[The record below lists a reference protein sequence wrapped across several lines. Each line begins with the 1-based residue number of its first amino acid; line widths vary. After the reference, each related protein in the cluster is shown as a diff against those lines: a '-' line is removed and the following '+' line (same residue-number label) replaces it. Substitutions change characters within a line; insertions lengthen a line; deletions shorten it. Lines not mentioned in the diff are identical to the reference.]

1 MKRILFVDDE
11 PMVLDGLRRM
21 LRGMRNEWEMEFAA
35 SGHDALEMLDS
46 KRFDVIVT
54 DMRMPGMDGCQLL
67 NHVKELHPQVVR
79 IVLSGHSDKDM
90 ILESIGPVH
99 QFLSKPCDAETI
111 KTTVSRV
118 CSMRDLIEDEALIKV
133 ISGVESLPSLP
144 ELYSEVID
152 EVNSGEGSLNRVGE
166 IISKDSGMSAKIL
179 QLVNSA
185 FFGLPRQI
193 TSPVKAVQLLG
204 LDTVKALILSVKV
217 FSMFSPSDLAL
228 YSADH
233 LWHHSLGTGVF
244 ARAIAEREK
253 WGQEPADEAFMAG
266 LLHDVGKLIL
276 VEKFPAKCR
285 EVAESV
291 ERTNCRIHEAE
302 QDIFGTTHARV
313 GAYLLGIWGLSE
325 SITKTVAYHHSPGS
339 CPGSAFNTLAVVY
352 LANIFEREKLSG
364 ADAESASELDTS
376 CLEGLGIADRAAIW
390 RTLCAQTDGEGDAC
404 QNSIC

>member
-118 CSMRDLIEDEALIKV
+118 CSMRDIIEDEALIKV

-152 EVNSGEGSLNRVGE
+152 EVNSAEGSLNRVGE
-166 IISKDSGMSAKIL
+166 IISRDSGMSAKIL

-339 CPGSAFNTLAVVY
+339 CPGSASNTLAVVY

-376 CLEGLGIADRAAIW
+376 CLEGLGIADRVAIW